1 MTPAL
6 LGLALGAASP
16 ALADPE
22 RAVDASVHGDA
33 KSFFFASF
41 PYDHLLFVA
50 DPTDLSAL
58 DDPQADPSGQAL
70 VDGRLKLEV
79 DGWDGL
85 LGLELHGTVTASA
98 PGTFTSTGTG
108 FVQTGQG
115 TPQAVDLKGELVT
128 GGGMDAWTRIDR
140 AALRLSVPHLDLTL
154 GRQPVTLGRAL
165 FFTPLDLVG
174 PFSPTVVDQE
184 YKPGVDALRVDG
196 YVGMATQFTA
206 VAAYGAPAPGDWSL
220 DHLVL
225 AGMGQTTVGA
235 FDLGLFAGSV
245 HRDGVFGL
253 SVAGSAGSVGLRT
266 EGAVTL
272 PSEASGDDPY
282 LRGIVG
288 ADYFFGDVSLS
299 GEVYY
304 QGVGAASPDG
314 YLVQATGDR
323 YARGELWALGRWY
336 SGLSVGWQAF
346 PRLTGSLAVIANL
359 ADPSA
364 LVGPGLAW
372 SVGENSSVVGGAYVG
387 LGERPGD
394 VTLQTLL
401 SAGLGPSSTE
411 ADFLAAI
418 PVNSE
423 FGLVPATA
431 FVEWMAYF

>member
-6 LGLALGAASP
+6 LGLALLACPPAA
-16 ALADPE
+16 AAPE
-22 RAVDASVHGDA
+22 RAVTATVHGDA
-33 KSFFFASF
+33 KSFFFATF
-41 PYDHLLFVA
+41 PYDHLLFVS
-50 DPTDLSAL
+50 DPTAPAAL
-58 DDPQADPSGQAL
+58 DDPQADPSGQSL
-70 VDGRLKLEV
+70 VDGRLKVEV

-85 LGLELHGTVTASA
+85 LGLQLHGTLTASA
-98 PGTFTSTGTG
+98 PGTFASTGTG

-115 TPQAVDLKGELVT
+115 TPQAVDLKSELIT
-128 GGGMDAWTRIDR
+128 GGGMDAWTRLDR
-140 AALRLSVPHLDLTL
+140 AALRLSVPHLDVTL

-184 YKPGVDALRVDG
+184 YKPGVDALRIDG

-206 VAAYGAPAPGDWSL
+206 VAAYGAPQPGDWSL

-245 HRDGVFGL
+245 HRDGVFGV
-253 SVAGSAGSVGLRT
+253 SVAGSAGPVGLRT

-272 PSEASGDDPY
+272 PSETSGDQPY

-304 QGVGAASPDG
+304 QGIGAASPDG
-314 YLVQATGDR
+314 YLVQAISDR
-323 YARGELWALGRWY
+323 YTRGELWALGQWY
-336 SGLSVGWQAF
+336 SGLSVGWRAF
-346 PRLTGSLAVIANL
+346 PRLSGSLAVIANL

-364 LVGPGLAW
+364 LVGPGLSW
-372 SVGENSSVVGGAYVG
+372 SVGENSAVVGGAYVG

-394 VTLQTLL
+394 VTLETLL
-401 SAGLGPSSTE
+401 AAGLGPSSTE
-411 ADFLAAI
+411 ADFLGAI
-418 PVNSE
+418 PVHSE
-423 FGLVPATA
+423 FGLMPATA
-431 FVEWMAYF
+431 FVEWMVYF